1 MQKGNLLEQNED
13 GDVTVVEFFTEN
25 LGTDAESRAADMSDA
40 LRSGRDPYVTVHRI
54 TGSGNA
60 PEEYV
65 TRLPADKFDF
75 GQLQEFIAKNYGGG
89 DYRVRLYSSNK
100 LVKSGN
106 RMISI
111 AHPVE
116 KPMNQDQG
124 LLSVLIQ
131 KMDRQNEI
139 LMAALTKKVEVQPQ
153 QFNRES
159 YLDELLK
166 MKALFGGSG
175 GGGIESIKEALG
187 FVKELGLNIGHIGQE
202 KEEAGFSELLAQ
214 FAPLVTQAAYHP
226 NPVVARPN
234 GQQSQAYKDNP
245 IKPNPQRSQQM
256 NMQQMQ
262 LRFGLG
268 QLLTAARKNSD
279 PGHWAITVLDM
290 LDGETVRQFISEGD
304 PVKKM
309 IELCPDVEA
318 HQQWFRL
325 LAEHLKALLGLP
337 STVSDEYDTDDDQ
350 QLDSDNVKS
359 DL

>member
-1 MQKGNLLEQNED
+1 MQKGNLLEQHDD

-116 KPMNQDQG
+116 KPANQDQG

-166 MKALFGGSG
+166 MKALFGGGG

-187 FVKELGLNIGHIGQE
+187 FVKELGLNIGQE
-202 KEEAGFSELLAQ
+202 KEEAGFGELLAQ
-214 FAPLVTQAAYHP
+214 FAPLVTQAADQ
-226 NPVVARPN
+226 PVPQVQPKMR
-234 GQQSQAYKDNP
+234 GYQENP
-245 IKPNPQRSQQM
+245 INSNPQRSQQM

-268 QLLTAARKNSD
+268 QLLAAARKNAD

-290 LDGETVRQFISEGD
+290 LDGETVKQFVSEGD

-318 HQQWFRL
+318 HKQWFRL

-350 QLDSDNVKS
+350 QLDSANVKS